1 MEQIIK
7 EVVVDALKKAK
18 NAGDLT
24 FETLPE
30 VNLRRPSDKAHGDLA
45 SPVAME
51 LASQERRP
59 PRKIAEQLVRHMN
72 TKHSPVLKCEI
83 AGPGFINFFLNQ
95 EYWHD
100 ELKAVVASGERFGS
114 LDIGQ
119 RMKVQVEFVSTNP
132 TGPLHVGHGRGAVVG
147 DVVANILDFAGY
159 EVQREYYVNDAG
171 TQMDKLGHSTW
182 CRYMELLGHEIT
194 FVEDGYQGEYIY
206 DIARDMIDR
215 YGDAFIEMPFEE
227 ALPVFRMDSCQSI
240 LKGIKEDL
248 KRFSVVFDEWFSE
261 QSLHDANAI
270 PQVVARLKRE
280 GTMYEKEGAIWFRA
294 TGHEDEKDRVVIR
307 SDGRPT
313 YFASDIAYHENK
325 FQRGFR
331 KVINVWGA
339 DHHGYIPRMKGVVK
353 ALGYS
358 EDALEVIL
366 VQMVSL
372 LRSGERVAMSTRAGE
387 FITLIDLINEVGV
400 DATRFFFTM
409 RRSDSH
415 LDFDL
420 DLAKSQSKENP
431 VYYVQYA
438 HARICSILREA
449 EKQGIQLSDP
459 QHIDC
464 SLLQLEEETTLISEL
479 CHFPKV
485 VEISARSLEP
495 HRLTYYVHNLA
506 GIFHAYYNKHRIISD
521 DMEITHAR
529 LLLVKG
535 IQILLQN
542 VLRLLGVSA
551 PESM

>member
-1 MEQIIK
+1 MEQLIRDI
-7 EVVVDALKKAK
+7 VIDALTAAK
-18 NAGDLT
+18 SAGELT
-24 FETLPE
+24 YQSLPE
-30 VNLRRPSDKAHGDLA
+30 INLRRPQDKAHGDLA
-45 SPVAME
+45 SSIAME

-59 PRKIAEQLVRHMN
+59 PREIAERIVRHLR
-72 TKHSPVLKCEI
+72 TEHSPILKCEI
-83 AGPGFINFFLNQ
+83 AGPGFINFFLNR
-95 EYWHD
+95 EYWYD
-100 ELKAVVASGERFGS
+100 ELKNIVGSEDRFGM

-119 RMKVQVEFVSTNP
+119 GTKVQVEFVSTNP
-132 TGPLHVGHGRGAVVG
+132 TGPLHVGHGRGAIVG

-159 EVQREYYVNDAG
+159 NVQREYYVNDAG

-182 CRYMELLGHEIT
+182 CRYMELLGHEVP

-206 DIARDMIDR
+206 DIAREMIDQ
-215 YGDAFIEMPFEE
+215 YGDAFLEIPFEE
-227 ALPVFRMDSCQSI
+227 ALPVFRTDACQHI
-240 LKGIKEDL
+240 LQGIKEDL
-248 KRFSVVFDEWFSE
+248 KRFKVVFDEWFSE
-261 QSLHDANAI
+261 QRLHDTNAI
-270 PQVVARLKRE
+270 QEVVEELKKQ
-280 GTMYEKEGAIWFRA
+280 GLMYEQDEAIWFRI

-313 YFASDIAYHENK
+313 YFASDIAYHKNK
-325 FQRGFR
+325 FQRGFQ

-339 DHHGYIPRMKGVVK
+339 DHHGYVPRMKGVVK

-387 FITLIDLINEVGV
+387 FITLAELIDEVGV

-438 HARICSILREA
+438 HARICSIFRET
-449 EKQGIQLSDP
+449 EKQGIQLPGP
-459 QHIDC
+459 QYIDC
-464 SLLQLEEETTLISEL
+464 SRLKLEEEMALISEL
-479 CHFPKV
+479 CQFPKII
-485 VEISARSLEP
+485 EISARALEP
-495 HRLTYYVHNLA
+495 HRLTYYVHDLA
-506 GIFHAYYNKHRIISD
+506 GIFHAYYNKHRVISD
-521 DMEITHAR
+521 DINITYAR

-535 IQILLQN
+535 IRIVLRN
-542 VLRLLGVSA
+542 VLKLLGVSA
-551 PESM
+551 PERM